1 MFVQCAHVKNTNS
14 DFKLVLYKHTPQ
26 HNHFRYHYHCSR
38 RNSSSYVWCEQAL
51 IQIVTPV
58 QIVCG

>member
-14 DFKLVLYKHTPQ
+14 DFKLVSYKHAPQ

-38 RNSSSYVWCEQAL
+38 YLWCEQAL
-51 IQIVTPV
+51 IQIVPPV